1 MSAEQLKA
9 KTARELDT
17 QKVAD
22 EAIKIVIEHL
32 IWGMAEIACSQ
43 AKRCEGN
50 KKAVRGYYVLFCRDG
65 WLCGRV
71 LYIRSGMGVNET
83 GGG

>member
-1 MSAEQLKA
+1 MHNKLLICYKRRRSMSSEQLKA

-32 IWGMAEIACSQ
+32 IWA
-43 AKRCEGN
+43 
-50 KKAVRGYYVLFCRDG
+50 
-65 WLCGRV
+65 WLK
-71 LYIRSGMGVNET
+71 
-83 GGG
+83 

>member
-1 MSAEQLKA
+1 MSSEQLKA

-32 IWGMAEIACSQ
+32 IWA
-43 AKRCEGN
+43 
-50 KKAVRGYYVLFCRDG
+50 
-65 WLCGRV
+65 WLK
-71 LYIRSGMGVNET
+71 
-83 GGG
+83 